1 MTTLTDL
8 SRDLEEL
15 VARTAPSVVAV
26 EHGAGHGSG
35 VIVAGDGYVIT
46 NSHVA
51 RSEKDDR
58 RVRLASGEDLAARL
72 VGDDPASDLAVLHVD
87 ARGLPSLPVADDRR
101 LRVGQLVVAIGNPL
115 RFERSVSLGVV
126 SAIERSLP
134 GPRSAPGLL
143 EGLVQTD
150 AAINPGNSGGPLL
163 DATGAVVG
171 INTAIIPYARGL
183 GFAIPA
189 HTASWI
195 LPVLMQRGTIERPL
209 LGIQARGED
218 LSYSVAGDVGQS
230 RGVRVHSVGD
240 GTPAARAGIRR
251 GDLVLAANGR
261 PVYGIDDLQRV
272 MVLSAKPELELS
284 IWRGKGRHSL
294 SARPERPQRAA

>member
-1 MTTLTDL
+1 MTTLIEL

-26 EHGAGHGSG
+26 EHHDGQGSG

-51 RSEKDDR
+51 RSSKGGH
-58 RVRLASGEDLAARL
+58 RVRLCGGEELAARL
-72 VGDDPASDLAVLHVD
+72 VGDDPASDLAVLRVE
-87 ARGLPSLPVADDRR
+87 ARDLPSLPLMDRRR

-134 GPRSAPGLL
+134 GPHNTPGLL

-171 INTAIIPYARGL
+171 INTAIIPFARGI

-195 LPVLMQRGTIERPL
+195 LPVLMQKGRIERPL
-209 LGIQARGED
+209 LGIQARGEELNLALATD
-218 LSYSVAGDVGQS
+218 AGQP
-230 RGVRVHSVGD
+230 RAVRVHGVGN
-240 GTPAARAGIRR
+240 GTPAASAGIRR
-251 GDLVLAANGR
+251 GDLLLSANGS
-261 PVYGIDDLQRV
+261 PVFGIDDLQRV
-272 MVLSAKPELELS
+272 MVLSGTPELLLELL
-284 IWRGKGRHSL
+284 RGKQRQAL
-294 SARPERPQRAA
+294 SARPEPPRRAA

>member
-26 EHGAGHGSG
+26 EHHDGQGSG

-51 RSEKDDR
+51 RSSKDAR
-58 RVRLASGEDLAARL
+58 RVRLASGEELPAL
-72 VGDDPASDLAVLHVD
+72 LIGDDAASDLAVLRVQAH
-87 ARGLPSLPVADDRR
+87 GLPSLPLADERR

-115 RFERSVSLGVV
+115 RFERSVSLGIV

-195 LPVLMQRGTIERPL
+195 LPVLMQRGRIERPL

-218 LSYSVAGDVGQS
+218 LSHTLAGDVGQS
-230 RGVRVHSVGD
+230 RGVRVHAVGE
-240 GTPAARAGIRR
+240 GSPAAHAGIRR
-251 GDLVLAANGR
+251 GDLLLAANGS
-261 PVYGIDDLQRV
+261 PVFGIDDLQRV
-272 MVLSAKPELELS
+272 MVLSGRPELELS
-284 IWRGKGRHSL
+284 VWRGKSRQAL
-294 SARPERPQRAA
+294 SARPERRRAA

>member
-15 VARTAPSVVAV
+15 VARTAPSVVSV
-26 EHGAGHGSG
+26 EHGHGQGSG

-51 RSEKDDR
+51 RSASDDR
-58 RVRLASGEDLAARL
+58 RVRLASGEDLGARL
-72 VGDDPASDLAVLHVD
+72 IGDDPASDLAVLRVE
-87 ARGLPSLPVADDRR
+87 ARDLPSLPLAHERR

-134 GPRSAPGLL
+134 GPRSPPGLL

-195 LPVLMQRGTIERPL
+195 LPVLMQRGRIDRPL

-218 LSYSVAGDVGQS
+218 LGYSLAGEVGQT
-230 RGVRVHSVGD
+230 RAVRVHGVAD
-240 GTPAARAGIRR
+240 GSPAASAGIRR
-251 GDLVLAANGR
+251 GDLLLIANGS
-261 PVYGIDDLQRV
+261 PVHGIDDLQRV
-272 MVLSAKPELELS
+272 MVLSGRPELELGV
-284 IWRGKGRHSL
+284 WRDKSKFTL
-294 SARPERPQRAA
+294 SARLGQPRRAA

>member
-26 EHGAGHGSG
+26 EHRAGQGSG

-51 RSEKDDR
+51 RSERDDR

-72 VGDDPASDLAVLHVD
+72 VGDDPASDLAVLRVGAH
-87 ARGLPSLPVADDRR
+87 GLPSLPLADERR

-189 HTASWI
+189 HTASWV
-195 LPVLMQRGTIERPL
+195 LPVLMQRGRIERPL

-218 LSYSVAGDVGQS
+218 LSYTLAGDVGQA
-230 RGVRVHSVGD
+230 RGVRVHRVAD
-240 GTPAARAGIRR
+240 GTAAARAGIQR
-251 GDLVLAANGR
+251 GDLLLAANGR

-284 IWRGKGRHSL
+284 IWRGKGRQAL
-294 SARPERPQRAA
+294 SATPERRPRAA